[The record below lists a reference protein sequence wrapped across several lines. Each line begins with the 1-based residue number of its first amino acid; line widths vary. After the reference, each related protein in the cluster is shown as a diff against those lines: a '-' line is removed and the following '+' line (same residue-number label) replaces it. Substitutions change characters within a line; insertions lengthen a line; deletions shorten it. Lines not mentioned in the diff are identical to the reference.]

1 MKMRFLRCAGLA
13 LCVLFAS
20 GSAVP
25 ALRAQDAPPP
35 QQQGPGGGRGM
46 GMFMGGNGV
55 HGTVTTVSGNE
66 ITVKDEEG
74 QVYKIETGPNT
85 HFRKD
90 RQEAKISDL
99 HAGDV
104 VVAMGNMDDQSKT
117 LGAMFVIVLDPQQA
131 ARMEQMRADFGKT
144 WTTGRVTAIKDLT
157 LTVERPDKLTQTITV
172 NENTEFRKRGPDG
185 PEDIAFPD
193 IKVGDRVTARGA
205 LQSDT
210 FVATELTV
218 MVPGERGAGRTGG
231 GQPGQGGQ
239 PGATQPQP
247 QPQPNGPQN

>member
-1 MKMRFLRCAGLA
+1 MKLRFLPRAGLA

-20 GSAVP
+20 ASAVP
-25 ALRAQDAPPP
+25 SLRAQEGPPP
-35 QQQGPGGGRGM
+35 QQQGQGGGGRGM

-55 HGTVTTVSGNE
+55 HGTVTAISGNE

-90 RQEAKISDL
+90 REEAKLSDL

-117 LGAMFVIVLDPQQA
+117 LGAMFVLVLDTQQA
-131 ARMEQMRADFGKT
+131 ARMEQMRAEFGKT

-172 NENTEFRKRGPDG
+172 NENTEFRKRGQGG
-185 PEDIAFPD
+185 PQDIAFPD
-193 IKVGDRVTARGA
+193 IKVGDRVMARGA
-205 LQSDT
+205 LQSNT
-210 FVATELTV
+210 FVATEVTV
-218 MVPGERGAGRTGG
+218 MVPGERGQGRFG
-231 GQPGQGGQ
+231 GQPGQGG
-239 PGATQPQP
+239 PGTTQPQP

>member
-1 MKMRFLRCAGLA
+1 MKMCFLRRAGLA

-20 GSAVP
+20 VSSVP

-46 GMFMGGNGV
+46 GMFMGGSGV
-55 HGTVTTVSGNE
+55 HGTVTAISGNE

-90 RQEAKISDL
+90 REEAKLSDL
-99 HAGDV
+99 HTGDT

-117 LGAMFVIVLDPQQA
+117 LGAMFVVVLDPQQVQ
-131 ARMEQMRADFGKT
+131 RMEEMRASFGKT
-144 WTTGRVTAIKDLT
+144 WTAGRVTAIRDLT
-157 LTVERPDKLTQTITV
+157 LTVERPDKLSQTITV

-185 PEDIAFPD
+185 PQDIAFPD

-210 FVATELTV
+210 FVATEVTV
-218 MVPGERGAGRTGG
+218 MVPGERGAGH
-231 GQPGQGGQ
+231 PGGGQ

-247 QPQPNGPQN
+247 PPNEPQN

>member
-1 MKMRFLRCAGLA
+1 MKSSALRRAGLA
-13 LCVLFAS
+13 LCVLLTPLL
-20 GSAVP
+20 AVP
-25 ALRAQDAPPP
+25 AVRAQESPPP
-35 QQQGPGGGRGM
+35 QQEGPGGGRGM

-55 HGTVTTVSGNE
+55 HGTVTAISGNE

-90 RQEAKISDL
+90 RQEAKLADL
-99 HAGDV
+99 HPGDT
-104 VVAMGNMDDQSKT
+104 VVAMGNMDDQAKT

-131 ARMEQMRADFGKT
+131 QRMEQMRASFGKT
-144 WTTGRVTAIKDLT
+144 WTAGRVTAIKDLT

-172 NENTEFRKRGPDG
+172 NENTEFLKRGPGG
-185 PEDIAFPD
+185 PQDIAFPD

-205 LQSDT
+205 VQSDT
-210 FVATELTV
+210 FVATDLTV
-218 MVPGERGAGRTGG
+218 MEPGERGQGRFG
-231 GQPGQGGQ
+231 GQPGQGG

-247 QPQPNGPQN
+247 LPGQPQN